1 MTSQYIRALD
11 LIVGLATVL
20 GMASISAGQPSDEQ
34 VSRQIERQLSK
45 NQAFRGVTIRVQ
57 EHVAFLNGAVPT
69 LQAREQAIDEA
80 RTVQGVQGVI
90 SHLIIP
96 SAENDSV
103 LAPKVSKAIV
113 RYPYFTL
120 FDYVEGTIDNG
131 VVRLTGYVLPT
142 PDKKKAIVQRVSGVP
157 GVQAIQDDI
166 QVLSPSSEDHRLRRA
181 IARRIFRSPHFQR
194 FVTMPNPPFHIIVHR
209 SVVTLVGVVQSE
221 IDRREMERITRQ
233 TQGVLRVDS
242 GLETPTGG

>member
-1 MTSQYIRALD
+1 MTSQYIRALG
-11 LIVGLATVL
+11 LIVGFAAVL
-20 GMASISAGQPSDEQ
+20 GVASLSAGQPSDEQ
-34 VSRQIERQLSK
+34 ITRQVERELSK
-45 NQAFRGVTIRVQ
+45 NEAFRDVTISVQ
-57 EHVAFLNGAVPT
+57 EHVAFLMGAVPT
-69 LQAREQAIDEA
+69 LQAREQAVDEA
-80 RTVQGVQGVI
+80 RTVQGVQEVI
-90 SHLIIP
+90 SHLMIP

-103 LAPKVSKAIV
+103 LAPEVSKAIV
-113 RYPYFTL
+113 RYPYYTV

-131 VVRLTGYVLPT
+131 VVVLTGYVLPT
-142 PDKKKAIVQRVSGVP
+142 PDKKNAIVQRVSGVP

-166 QVLSPSSEDHRLRRA
+166 QVLSPSGEDRRLRRA

-221 IDRREMERITRQ
+221 IDRLEMERITRQ

-242 GLETPTGG
+242 VLETRMGG